1 MGYHQINMGLA
12 IHRRHA
18 PKFSAAAEGGAA
30 ALAGAAALLQ
40 AQAQQSVPSATSS
53 AAATP
58 ATASPAQTARS
69 AGSALSAEE
78 VEAAEAAAAVA
89 EMSTLRGALSK
100 EGLSRAMLKASATAA
115 RGETR
120 GARHLLQQQHA
131 AHELKVPTCARK
143 QAGTRVC
150 VCLLRMCVSANTQAS
165 EWLGVRV

>member
-1 MGYHQINMGLA
+1 MGYHQIDMGLA

-40 AQAQQSVPSATSS
+40 AQQSGPSATSS

-78 VEAAEAAAAVA
+78 VEAAEAAEAVA